1 MSLGLTK
8 CIPPDY
14 EGGSGNYYFGGLG
27 AYSCV
32 SELMK
37 LNEGRD
43 GSEERKPDSSSGS
56 LSLGSS
62 NSGSSVQ

>member
-8 CIPPDY
+8 CIPPDC
-14 EGGSGNYYFGGLG
+14 EGGSGNYYFGGWG
-27 AYSCV
+27 AYSC

-37 LNEGRD
+37 LNEGKD